1 MPRSWIPGA
10 GTMVLIMI
18 IAASAPRGAQAQ
30 PSGEPLTL
38 AALEQMALAQNPT
51 LTQAAADV
59 TAADAL
65 ARQAGRWPNPSIG
78 YTADEVSGGP
88 VIRWGEH
95 GVFVEQ
101 VFPISGRLGAD
112 RAVRRGEADEARA
125 HEAAQRQRVL
135 TMVRL
140 HHREAALAA
149 ERVAIRD
156 ELARH
161 AADVVTTTRQ
171 LANIGIVDRPDLL
184 EAEADA
190 HAAQVAA
197 EAARHDEW
205 RIWRELGVAVGDPSL
220 RPAPL
225 AADPAALPPPVD
237 EGMALA
243 VLLRDSPELR
253 AAEAAVTRAAA
264 SVVRARKET
273 KPDLVVRAGPRYN
286 RELLDHGPSPV
297 GMEAFAD
304 VGVTIPL
311 WNRNR
316 DGIAAAEAELTRAR
330 AEVSRVEL
338 DLRARFA
345 GEYQTYAAG
354 ADDVRAYRDEIIP
367 RADEAHRLRLE
378 RYRQMMAEYTD
389 VLTARQRLFTMREM
403 YLDALGRA
411 WRAAILIDGLLLE
424 DGLMSP

>member
-1 MPRSWIPGA
+1 MPRRGIPA
-10 GTMVLIMI
+10 VVVVLSVL
-18 IAASAPRGAQAQ
+18 AAAPAPPAAQAQ
-30 PSGEPLTL
+30 PVGEPLTL
-38 AALEQMALAQNPT
+38 EALEQMALAGNPT
-51 LTQAAADV
+51 LAQAAADV

-65 ARQAGRWPNPSIG
+65 VRQAGRWPNPSIG

-88 VIRWGEH
+88 IIRWGEH

-112 RAVRRGEADEARA
+112 RAVRRGEANEARA

-140 HHREAALAA
+140 HYREAVLAA

-171 LANIGIVDRPDLL
+171 LANIGVADEPDLL

-190 HAAQVAA
+190 HAARVAV
-197 EAARHDEW
+197 EAARHDERRAW
-205 RIWRELGVAVGDPSL
+205 RHLGVAVGDPSL
-220 RPAPL
+220 GPSPL
-225 AADPAALPPPVD
+225 AADPAALPRPLD

-243 VLLRDSPELR
+243 VLLRDSPELQ
-253 AAEAAVTRAAA
+253 AAEAAVARAAA

-297 GMEAFAD
+297 GLEAFAD

-316 DGIAAAEAELTRAR
+316 DGIAAAEAELARAR
-330 AEVSRVEL
+330 SEVSRVEL

-345 GEYQTYAAG
+345 EEYRTYAEATDS
-354 ADDVRAYRDEIIP
+354 ARAYRDEILP

-389 VLTARQRLFTMREM
+389 VLTARQRLVTMREM
-403 YLDALGRA
+403 HLDALARA
-411 WRAAILIDGLLLE
+411 WRAAVLIDGLLLE

>member
-1 MPRSWIPGA
+1 MPRLGIA
-10 GTMVLIMI
+10 GIVALAVLV
-18 IAASAPRGAQAQ
+18 AASAPRGARAQ
-30 PSGEPLTL
+30 PAGEPLTL
-38 AALEQMALAQNPT
+38 EALEQMALARNPT
-51 LTQAAADV
+51 LAQAAADV

-78 YTADEVSGGP
+78 YTAEEVSGGP

-125 HEAAQRQRVL
+125 HEATQRQRVV

-140 HHREAALAA
+140 YYRDAILAA

-161 AADVVTTTRQ
+161 AADVVATTRQ
-171 LANIGIVDRPDLL
+171 LANIGVVDRPDLL

-190 HAAQVAA
+190 HAARVAV
-197 EAARHDEW
+197 EAARHDERRVW
-205 RIWRELGVAVGDPSL
+205 RQLAVVVGDPSL
-220 RPAPL
+220 APSPL
-225 AADPAALPPPVD
+225 AANPDAIPPPLD
-237 EGMALA
+237 ERLALA
-243 VLLRDSPELR
+243 TLLRDSPELR
-253 AAEAAVTRAAA
+253 AAEAAVARVAAA
-264 SVVRARKET
+264 VARARKET
-273 KPDLVVRAGPRYN
+273 NPDLVVRAGPRYN
-286 RELLDHGPSPV
+286 RELLDPGPRPV
-297 GMEAFAD
+297 GWEAFAD
-304 VGVTIPL
+304 VGVSIPL
-311 WNRNR
+311 WDRNR
-316 DGIAAAEAELTRAR
+316 DGVVAAEAELARAR

-345 GEYQTYAAG
+345 EEYRTYAAA

-367 RADEAHRLRLE
+367 RAGEAHRLRLE
-378 RYRQMMAEYTD
+378 RYRQMMAEYAD
-389 VLTARQRLFTMREM
+389 VLTARQRLYTTREM
-403 YLDALGRA
+403 YLDALARA

>member
-1 MPRSWIPGA
+1 MRRPGFPVLVVVV
-10 GTMVLIMI
+10 GTF
-18 IAASAPRGAQAQ
+18 AAAPAPHAAPAQ
-30 PSGEPLTL
+30 PPGEPLTL
-38 AALEQMALAQNPT
+38 EALEQMALAGNPT
-51 LTQAAADV
+51 LAQAAADV

-65 ARQAGRWPNPSIG
+65 VRQAGRWPNPSIG

-125 HEAAQRQRVL
+125 HKAAQRQRVL

-140 HHREAALAA
+140 HYREAVLAA

-161 AADVVTTTRQ
+161 AADVVATTRQ
-171 LANIGIVDRPDLL
+171 LANIGVADEPDLL

-190 HAAQVAA
+190 HAARVAV
-197 EAARHDEW
+197 EAAGHDERRVW
-205 RIWRELGVAVGDPSL
+205 RQLGAAVGDPSFG
-220 RPAPL
+220 PSPL
-225 AADPAALPPPVD
+225 AADPSALPPPPD

-264 SVVRARKET
+264 SVVRARKESR
-273 KPDLVVRAGPRYN
+273 PDLVVRAGPRYN

-297 GMEAFAD
+297 GLEAFAD

-311 WNRNR
+311 WDRNR
-316 DGIAAAEAELTRAR
+316 DGIAAAEAELARAR
-330 AEVSRVEL
+330 SEVSRVEL

-345 GEYQTYAAG
+345 EEYRTYAAA
-354 ADDVRAYRDEIIP
+354 ADSARAYRDEIVP
-367 RADEAHRLRLE
+367 RADEAHQLRLE
-378 RYRQMMAEYTD
+378 RYRQMMAEYAD
-389 VLTARQRLFTMREM
+389 VLTARQRLVTMREM
-403 YLDALGRA
+403 YLDALARA